1 MQQRELAVNVHRRM
15 PRVADIYGMLD
26 EWIRVTNTD
35 GEASGGLP
43 APLEEAVN
51 LMSEA
56 RSLIGRAQ
64 ALSVHAI
71 LAVNRDCWPDARI
84 EGIQTIPRLPQSML
98 QGDGTAPCDAVPC
111 TGEDIDAVDPV
122 HDA

>member
-15 PRVADIYGMLD
+15 PRVADIYRMLD
-26 EWIRVTNTD
+26 EWICVTTTD
-35 GEASGGLP
+35 GKASGGLP
-43 APLEEAVN
+43 ASLEEAVN

-64 ALSVHAI
+64 ALSVRAI
-71 LAVNRDCWPDARI
+71 FEVNSDCWPDARI
-84 EGIQTIPRLPQSML
+84 EGIQTISRFPQSMP
-98 QGDGTAPCDAVPC
+98 QGDGTTPCDAVPC